1 MKDLTVLLG
10 YELTT
15 GREVR
20 IPVRHM
26 AVTGITQES
35 GKTTTLEAL
44 IGRSGLRAVTF
55 VTKRAEGAFQ
65 NAARIPAYF
74 REHTDWMFVESLLEA
89 LLQQKMKF
97 ERSWIMRIC
106 KGANNLRE
114 VQANIAKA
122 MQGARSGLD
131 ESVYFTLSEYFE
143 QLVPEIEALP
153 YSKELKLQPG
163 INVIDVSEYSTH
175 LQGLV
180 IRSVM
185 EWIYEKD
192 SGVITL
198 VPESW
203 EFVPQRH
210 GSPVKT
216 AAIQLIRKGAAAGN
230 YVWLDSQDLAG
241 VDKEIVKQVSV
252 YILGVQREF
261 NEVKRTLL
269 HLPAGTKRPK
279 AEQIMQLGRGWFYA
293 SFANELRCV
302 YVQPAW
308 LDADPQRARQFAI
321 EDLPASYVAKPET
334 KSTMQQKPR
343 TGAGDSAGRVRSA
356 GPASEP
362 RTILPGEN
370 AEQALARVA
379 KGEVAMEGEAR
390 NVFERCEF
398 HDSKLSAEANR
409 CVLRKHK
416 AATHVMGICAY
427 ERGSEAY
434 AQVKEEYDQIAQ
446 VLYEDFNELQGGPKG
461 QNVADTTIRLLGEL
475 KQLRGSA
482 VAVVQPDMQAIIA
495 EVITRLKASNEFPSL
510 QVSAEKPE
518 LNVAVRR
525 KVIDLD
531 GSTLKGKLAQLI
543 AEGWFDEAKTGHA
556 AYTDLQRRGFPT
568 AKPNVYR
575 ELDKLA
581 EWGFLTKE
589 ASGGYLVVQGMKINI
604 REEAA

>member
-1 MKDLTVLLG
+1 
-10 YELTT
+10 
-15 GREVR
+15 
-20 IPVRHM
+20 
-26 AVTGITQES
+26 
-35 GKTTTLEAL
+35 
-44 IGRSGLRAVTF
+44 
-55 VTKRAEGAFQ
+55 
-65 NAARIPAYF
+65 
-74 REHTDWMFVESLLEA
+74 
-89 LLQQKMKF
+89 
-97 ERSWIMRIC
+97 
-106 KGANNLRE
+106 
-114 VQANIAKA
+114 
-122 MQGARSGLD
+122 
-131 ESVYFTLSEYFE
+131 
-143 QLVPEIEALP
+143 
-153 YSKELKLQPG
+153 
-163 INVIDVSEYSTH
+163 
-175 LQGLV
+175 
-180 IRSVM
+180 
-185 EWIYEKD
+185 
-192 SGVITL
+192 
-198 VPESW
+198 
-203 EFVPQRH
+203 
-210 GSPVKT
+210 
-216 AAIQLIRKGAAAGN
+216 
-230 YVWLDSQDLAG
+230 
-241 VDKEIVKQVSV
+241 
-252 YILGVQREF
+252 
-261 NEVKRTLL
+261 
-269 HLPAGTKRPK
+269 
-279 AEQIMQLGRGWFYA
+279 
-293 SFANELRCV
+293 
-302 YVQPAW
+302 
-308 LDADPQRARQFAI
+308 
-321 EDLPASYVAKPET
+321 
-334 KSTMQQKPR
+334 
-343 TGAGDSAGRVRSA
+343 
-356 GPASEP
+356 
-362 RTILPGEN
+362 
-370 AEQALARVA
+370 
-379 KGEVAMEGEAR
+379 MEGEAR